1 MATIYFAPS
10 RYIISIRPQ
19 RVDVSEKHSQDGQPR
34 RTFLKTAGGV
44 ATVGIAGCSG
54 NDGDSSGNGD
64 SPENGGDTMGNGGD
78 TTENGGENGSDTTE
92 NGDDSGGNGD
102 STTDD
107 GGNGGGDQGALSL
120 SIPEAANFDPVQ
132 IKGDGSQVVS
142 DHVFSEL
149 FTLPQDGLEPQAQ
162 LVTDYSVSDD
172 GRTYT
177 FTLRDD
183 VTFHNGDQL
192 TAQDF
197 VYSWERLAAS
207 ENSQEGETILEGGF
221 QIAHETTTETVD
233 GEEQEVYESGSLAVE
248 AVDDQTLEVT
258 LASPFFDALFWF
270 AYGSLSPVPEG
281 IVGDI
286 EGYEGEMEYAEFSSQ
301 SPVGTGPYRA
311 ESVETGTEVT
321 LAADEEYHGEGPGPD
336 QISMQVVQ
344 NTDAIHQRA
353 MNRNVDVFQL
363 PNSRFDPSKV
373 SLEETRDIGQ
383 KIGTYGPLENGD
395 TVNYSTWDEAY
406 TAYFIFDCSRVEK
419 PIRQALNYAVNQENF
434 VEQGFRGVGEPAF
447 HQAPPSVY
455 PGGKEAYDRHAE
467 ENFPYGYR
475 EAQMD
480 EARRVMEEAGYGES
494 NRASI
499 TLSLYNDRNPD
510 AYSRIADI
518 LRGKAQALYIDL
530 EIDRAPFNTIINE
543 AINGNLDMYTL
554 GNGLEYPSPADML
567 KFGRPYDGN
576 LVRWREDPSDASER
590 AADAWEQVQN
600 NLGPTDAEQQARNEA
615 FIEMEEAIWEDAIYL
630 TNYHPRGQQW
640 WYDDVDVPIQPSG
653 FHDRLFDDVTFE

>member
-1 MATIYFAPS
+1 MPETTPRSGRS
-10 RYIISIRPQ
+10 RRA
-19 RVDVSEKHSQDGQPR
+19 
-34 RTFLKTAGGV
+34 FLTTAGV
-44 ATVGIAGCSG
+44 VGAVGLAGCSG
-54 NDGDSSGNGD
+54 ADDEGTDDSTADGDDGT
-64 SPENGGDTMGNGGD
+64 E
-78 TTENGGENGSDTTE
+78 TTEGSNENT
-92 NGDDSGGNGD
+92 
-102 STTDD
+102 
-107 GGNGGGDQGALSL
+107 LSL

-132 IKGDGSQVVS
+132 IKGDGSQQVS

-149 FTLPQDGLEPQAQ
+149 FTLPQDGLEPTEQ
-162 LVTDYSVSDD
+162 LVSEYTVSDD

-183 VTFHNGDQL
+183 VTFHNGEQL
-192 TAQDF
+192 TAQDV
-197 VYSWERLAAS
+197 VYSWERLAGS

-221 QIAHETTTETVD
+221 QIDHETTTETVD
-233 GEEQEVYESGSLAVE
+233 DEEQEVYKPGSLAVE
-248 AVDDQTLEVT
+248 AIDEQTLEVT
-258 LASPFFDALFWF
+258 LVSPFFDALFWF

-286 EGYEGEMEYAEFSSQ
+286 KGYEGDMEYSEFSSQ
-301 SPVGTGPYRA
+301 QPIGTGPYRV
-311 ESVETGTEVT
+311 ESVETGTEVVLT
-321 LAADEEYHGEGPGPD
+321 ADENYHGDEPGPD
-336 QISMQVVQ
+336 QISLQVVE
-344 NTDAIHQRA
+344 NSDALHQRA
-353 MNRNVDVFQL
+353 MNRNVQIFQL
-363 PNSRFDPSKV
+363 PNSRFDPAKV
-373 SLEETRDIGQ
+373 TIEETLELGQ
-383 KIGTYGPLENGD
+383 EVGTYGPVDNGD

-455 PGGKEAYDRHAE
+455 PGGKEAYDQHAQ

-475 EAQMD
+475 EAQVD
-480 EARRVMEEAGYGES
+480 EAKRVMEEAGYSDS

-499 TLSLYNDRNPD
+499 TMTLYNDRNPD

-518 LRGKAQALYIDL
+518 IRSKAASIYIDL
-530 EIDRAPFNTIINE
+530 EIERAPFNTIIDE

-567 KFGRPYDGN
+567 KFARPYEGN
-576 LVRWREDPSDASER
+576 LVRWREDPSEASAR

-600 NLGPTDAEQQARNEA
+600 NLGPTEEEQQARSEA
-615 FIEMEEAIWEDAIYL
+615 FIQMEEAVWEDAIYL

-640 WYDDVDVPIQPSG
+640 WYDSVDVPIQPTG